1 MSQTIPTTGGRL
13 NPAAL
18 PADLRRELAQLDRRL
33 RWVSFVRG
41 AGSLM
46 FVVLL
51 MAALFLGTDYYFP
64 LPGVIRFAFL
74 SLLCV
79 TGLWLFYQWLI
90 LPLSRRRRWPDLAY
104 IIDRAFPDFQ
114 ERVSSTVELSMLEH
128 NDSAVS
134 EYMTERLRQET
145 NTRLTHVDL
154 WECLSLRT
162 MAIALV
168 SATLLGIVAAVPLLL
183 NSQGYSLL
191 WQRLL
196 TPWVN
201 LDSATNLTFI
211 VEDADRTVPRGNDA
225 MIYAEPHWRYYEGE
239 LPREIRLQWTD
250 GHGKTQSREMA
261 YDAGRNAY
269 VGKIPQLMSPVDY
282 VLSSRNARSRTY
294 HINVADRPR
303 IVDVQLTIQPPAY
316 TQVPESIV
324 EGAIGTIRVI
334 EGSRL
339 IANLK
344 FENPVGDAT
353 WNWKTPRLVNPAGTS
368 PKDAAASQPATV
380 AQSQVPATLLEEGRA
395 ARVELIATQ
404 SDQFE
409 FLITSADGL
418 TNIDEPQRMIQIVPD
433 RAPRIDMTGSNDPVK
448 VQPADVIPIE
458 LRADDD
464 FGLVDVRIVVEQ
476 LSRASEEAQ
485 VLEWTSP
492 KTGDDV
498 RLLNDSYELDL
509 NQFDL
514 KSGDILGYRAVARD
528 GRPIPGPNETW
539 TSRRVLMLDEEVK
552 TIAGQEVEEFYE
564 SLRRHADIV
573 KNEIAAHR
581 RELESD
587 RKQLDPKPREESK
600 QRVDEK
606 KGEWL
611 QTKLALNL
619 QLDDLSRRLQQ
630 RPITKALAQMNV
642 EPAQKLIDD
651 TARALEEFKPVSDN
665 DAMELI
671 RDQETDVRE
680 AEKSIDRLLNQLRDA
695 ERIEQELTELQQL
708 ARRAK
713 ELAKDAAKL
722 NDNEQQPAAET
733 EPQRAD
739 QPNQQQ
745 PLEKLQSEWST
756 LTQDLENLL
765 KRRPELKQAAKNA
778 LLSELSEV
786 AETADELAKLQAA
799 LSDATRADAES
810 MTEARQP
817 VAADL
822 QKAREIASELSQR
835 SSEEARKDAAPV
847 FNPTATRE
855 AAHEQEQANFGN
867 AAEQLQAAREAL
879 DRFQKE
885 SLDQAKALPEDIQ
898 QAAEELAKRSAE
910 LAEEMKAHH
919 DEQRKL
925 EGEAKSIA
933 GEEKKLEAARKA
945 NPADPGLNEKSE
957 QLDARKA
964 EFSEQEQAND
974 KEQQKLAERLAG
986 LMQAAAALPTTPQF
1000 EPQKRDAVAKFDQG
1014 ADELAAKTDRADDRV
1029 RDASKSLENLA
1040 RSMGDKPTRDERAKN
1055 QLKPIQEQAEQLA
1068 KELEEKAAQSE
1079 PADPQTGPGL
1089 APRQLEQLR
1098 SALRSDASEQE
1109 EKLAEA
1115 VKTGLEANEQLKAND
1130 LKKAAESQKKFAEQ
1144 LAKLNEEL
1152 SKQPAEGDEGGDK
1165 PEANAAGAPQEKAWD
1180 DVPLTPELKALRFPQ
1195 QPGEPEQLKAEL
1207 EKLVASQQELN
1218 EKTEKA
1224 IADNAA
1230 PERANELRNR
1240 LRQLAGEQRNL
1251 AEQTKNLNGESAA
1264 LPRMNAQRMQ
1274 RESQKA
1280 LEGNQPEEATESQ
1293 QQAKRQLEEA
1303 LDQVNREL
1311 AEQNAAPEGEEPEKS
1326 RSEELAQAL
1335 RNQLD
1340 KLSEQMQQPQNQA
1353 EGQAPSTEGKPED
1366 AQMAEAQSNG
1376 QEPAAPAAE
1385 GQPMEN
1391 GADQPP
1397 AGNMPNNELLENLK
1411 NSLESLQA
1419 SQQRLAEQASQLAE
1433 QSEVMNP
1440 DQEALNQKFQ
1450 AAAQSAQ
1457 KASEQLQSGQL
1468 RQSEPQAQQASEQ
1481 LSEVAEMG
1489 VADESAQKAVEQLAE
1504 QQQQIA
1510 EQIQELA
1517 QNPQASQLAREMT
1530 QEQLQEQTKTLAEA
1544 FQKLAEQSKTD
1555 PISDQR
1561 NSQQLS
1567 SMQNQS
1573 EQAAG
1578 QMQNAQQ
1585 QSQQG
1590 NMQASGQASDQASD
1604 TLKRLAK
1611 DSAQLANTKRDTLVP
1626 EPVGEDAAQA
1636 SRLLDQAEESLK
1648 QAMQQA
1654 SQQQSQPGQQGSPSE
1669 QSPQQGSQPS
1679 QQSQQ
1684 QANAEG
1690 GQQTPGQPS
1699 ENGGQPTSSQPPS
1712 ALQQLAQQLAQAA
1725 QALDRAH
1732 ENLQPPQQNSQG
1744 VDQQQMASQSTPG
1757 QPSENSDSTTGNQTP
1772 MSGDEKMDGSVLRSA
1787 LMRDWG
1793 QRQEELD
1800 ADLTDARRR
1809 PIDQQYAPLIRSY
1822 FESLAQPEPTPSEE

>member
-41 AGSLM
+41 VGSLM

-74 SLLCV
+74 TLLCV
-79 TGLWLFYQWLI
+79 TGLWLFYQWLV
-90 LPLSRRRRWPDLAY
+90 LPLTRRRRWPDLAY

-128 NDSAVS
+128 GDSAVS

-168 SATLLGIVAAVPLLL
+168 SATLLSIVAAVPLLL

-201 LDSATNLTFI
+201 LDSATNLTFL
-211 VEDADRTVPRGNDA
+211 VEDADRTVPRGSDA

-250 GHGKTQSREMA
+250 EHGKTQSREMA
-261 YDAGRNAY
+261 YDAGRNAF
-269 VGKIPQLMSPVDY
+269 VGKIPQLMSPVNY

-316 TQVPESIV
+316 TQVPESII

-344 FENPVGDAT
+344 FEHPVAEAA
-353 WNWKTPRLVNPAGTS
+353 WMWKTPRLVSPAES
-368 PKDAAASQPATV
+368 ASKNADSASQPATV

-395 ARVELIATQ
+395 ARFDLIATQ
-404 SDQFE
+404 SDQFA
-409 FLITSADGL
+409 FLVTSGDGL
-418 TNIDEPQRMIQIVPD
+418 TNIDEPQRLIQIVPD

-448 VQPADVIPIE
+448 VQPADVVPIE
-458 LRADDD
+458 IRADDD

-476 LSRASEEAQ
+476 LSRAGEEPQ
-485 VLEWTSP
+485 ILEWSSP

-498 RLLNDSYELDL
+498 RLLNDSYELNL
-509 NQFDL
+509 SQFEL
-514 KSGDILGYRAVARD
+514 ESGDILGYRAVARD

-606 KGEWL
+606 KPEWM

-630 RPITKALAQMNV
+630 RPITRALSQMNV
-642 EPAQKLIDD
+642 EPAQQLIDD

-680 AEKSIDRLLNQLRDA
+680 AEKSIDRLMNQLRDA

-713 ELAKDAAKL
+713 ELAKDAANL
-722 NDNEQQPAAET
+722 NDSEQKPEASS
-733 EPQRAD
+733 EPQQTEQPD
-739 QPNQQQ
+739 QPQ

-756 LTQDLENLL
+756 LSQDLENLL

-786 AETADELAKLQAA
+786 AETADELARLQSA
-799 LSDATRADAES
+799 LGEATRDDQQAL
-810 MTEARQP
+810 TEASQPLAENLRQ
-817 VAADL
+817 
-822 QKAREIASELSQR
+822 AREIASELAQR
-835 SSEEARKDAAPV
+835 SSEEARDDAAPV

-867 AAEQLQAAREAL
+867 AAEQIQAAREAL
-879 DRFQKE
+879 ERFQESMKQTE
-885 SLDQAKALPEDIQ
+885 SLPTDAQ
-898 QAAEELAKRSAE
+898 QAATELAKRSAA

-925 EGEAKSIA
+925 EGEARAVA
-933 GEEKKLEAARKA
+933 GEEKKLEGARKA
-945 NPADPGLNEKSE
+945 NPDDPALTEKAE
-957 QLDARKA
+957 QLDARKQDL
-964 EFSEQEQAND
+964 SEQERALE
-974 KEQQKLAERLAG
+974 KEQQKLSERLAG
-986 LMQAAAALPTTPQF
+986 VMQAASALPTTPQF
-1000 EPQKRDAVAKFDQG
+1000 EPQKRDAVAKLDQG
-1014 ADELAAKTDRADDRV
+1014 ADELAARTDRADDRV
-1029 RDASKSLENLA
+1029 RDASKTLENLA
-1040 RSMGDKPTRDERAKN
+1040 RSMGDKPARDQRALN

-1068 KELEEKAAQSE
+1068 RELEDKASQSE
-1079 PADPQTGPGL
+1079 PAGPQTGPDL

-1098 SALRSDASEQE
+1098 SALRSDTAEQE
-1109 EKLAEA
+1109 GKLAEA
-1115 VKTGLEANEQLKAND
+1115 VKTGLEANEQLKSND
-1130 LKKAAESQKKFAEQ
+1130 LKKAAETQKKFAEQ
-1144 LAKLNEEL
+1144 LAELNKELAEPSADTEQNNDQTEED
-1152 SKQPAEGDEGGDK
+1152 SK
-1165 PEANAAGAPQEKAWD
+1165 NASGQDAWR
-1180 DVPLTPELKALRFPQ
+1180 DVPLSPELKALRFPQ
-1195 QPGEPEQLKAEL
+1195 KQGEPEQLKAEL
-1207 EKLVASQQELN
+1207 EKLVKSQQELN

-1230 PERANELRNR
+1230 PERANELRNK

-1251 AEQTKNLNGESAA
+1251 AEQSKSLNGESAA
-1264 LPRMNAQRMQ
+1264 LPRMTAQQLQ

-1280 LEGNQPEEATESQ
+1280 LESNQPEQATESQ

-1303 LDQVNREL
+1303 LDQVSREL
-1311 AEQNAAPEGEEPEKS
+1311 EDQHAAQEGEQQPEKS
-1326 RSEELAQAL
+1326 RSEELAEAL

-1340 KLSEQMQQPQNQA
+1340 KLSGQMEQPAGQVAGNEAPEEVDDPEGAPMAQA
-1353 EGQAPSTEGKPED
+1353 MPDEQKPSE
-1366 AQMAEAQSNG
+1366 
-1376 QEPAAPAAE
+1376 AAE
-1385 GQPMEN
+1385 GPPAES
-1391 GADQPP
+1391 GSEQPP
-1397 AGNMPNNELLENLK
+1397 AGNMPNEELLQNLK
-1411 NSLESLQA
+1411 NSLQSLQA
-1419 SQQRLAEQASQLAE
+1419 SQERLAAQAEQLAE
-1433 QSEVMNP
+1433 QSEVMSP
-1440 DQEALNQKFQ
+1440 EKEELNETFQ
-1450 AAAQSAQ
+1450 AAAESAR

-1468 RQSEPQAQQASEQ
+1468 RQSEPQAQQASEK
-1481 LSEVAEMG
+1481 LAAVAEQG
-1489 VADESAQKAVEQLAE
+1489 LTDESAQKAVEELAE

-1510 EQIQELA
+1510 EQLQELA
-1517 QNPQASQLAREMT
+1517 QNPQASQLARAMS
-1530 QEQLQEQTKTLAEA
+1530 QQQLQEQTEGLAEA
-1544 FQKLAEQSKTD
+1544 FKTLSEQSKAD
-1555 PISDQR
+1555 PIADQR

-1567 SMQNQS
+1567 AMQNQS
-1573 EQAAG
+1573 QQAAG
-1578 QMQNAQQ
+1578 EMQNAQQ

-1590 NMQASGQASDQASD
+1590 NLQNSGEASDKAAE

-1611 DSAQLANTKRDTLVP
+1611 ESAQLANTKRDTLVP

-1654 SQQQSQPGQQGSPSE
+1654 SQQQAEQSQNGAPSE
-1669 QSPQQGSQPS
+1669 QSPQQGSP
-1679 QQSQQ
+1679 SQQ
-1684 QANAEG
+1684 QAANAEG
-1690 GQQTPGQPS
+1690 SPQTPGQPS
-1699 ENGGQPTSSQPPS
+1699 ENSGQPAPSQNPS

-1732 ENLQPPQQNSQG
+1732 ESLQPPQENSQG
-1744 VDQQQMASQSTPG
+1744 ADQQQMAAQASAG
-1757 QPSENSDSTTGNQTP
+1757 QPSETSDSTTGNQTP
-1772 MSGDEKMDGSVLRSA
+1772 MAGDEKMDGSVLRSA

-1822 FESLAQPEPTPSEE
+1822 FESLAQPEPAATEE